1 MSGNIATLA
10 SYNATGTQGSAV
22 VDSPEKSGE
31 IISTIWNRNDTT
43 RQLIIGTA
51 LKEITPAGVVST
63 ELNNS
68 TTIFT
73 IARDVDVIGDMYL
86 HIAAEAMTGEILHAS
101 NNGFYNSISKIQVLI
116 GSQVWQTITP
126 AQLNAN
132 LIFQSMSMRNGTI
145 DMLNYDRA
153 AGVGPNLATWNMA
166 LPLIGMF
173 TNTVTPIN
181 SNFIDQINNGY
192 LMAAA
197 SNQEMHI
204 KVFWSDGN
212 NIIGPTEHAF
222 NTRVTLKS
230 CRLYCKQSM
239 LSNFERQ
246 QIQTMVLPKRVIM
259 SQTVNQNVTLKSGKN
274 DYTFNINCDPFN
286 IFASAIVVDL
296 NNHTLSEACRGL
308 LGSIELLLNGSSFSG
323 PIVPEILSIYGGHL
337 LNSTTER
344 PGLVIPLSNSLY
356 GSGVPLNR
364 FDSIRIRLVLP
375 SANFHEHGSDNQDI
389 LSATAIGQSTVIYSG
404 GSASINKF

>member
-22 VDSPEKSGE
+22 VDSPEKQGE

-43 RQLIIGTA
+43 RQLITGTA

-63 ELNNS
+63 ELNGS

-73 IARDVDVIGDMYL
+73 IGGDVDIIGDMYL
-86 HIAAEAMTGEILHAS
+86 HIAAEARFMPDPPHAS

-132 LIFQSMSMRNGTI
+132 LIFQSTSMRKGTV
-145 DMLNYDRA
+145 DLLNYDST
-153 AGVGPNLATWNMA
+153 LAPPSTTWNMA

-212 NIIGPTEHAF
+212 NIIGATENAF
-222 NTRVTLKS
+222 DTRVTLKS

-259 SQTVNQNVTLKSGKN
+259 SQTVNQNVTLKAGIN

-296 NNHTLSEACRGL
+296 NNYKLSEACRGS

-323 PIVPEILSIYGGHL
+323 TLVPEILSIYGGHL
-337 LNSTTER
+337 LNSITER

-375 SANFHEHGSDNQDI
+375 SAFFHEGASDNQDI